1 MNIIKCLI
9 WFSVLLFCLPA
20 SAQFYR
26 YVDEQGVV
34 RFTDDLDKIP
44 EKQRSKVTSFEES
57 KSKNVPSE
65 SLQQEENKGSD
76 NAPTAERFNK
86 KIEELEGKRRQLDAE
101 YKALMEKKEAIIK
114 MDKKTRVGI
123 IKYNETITKL
133 NEEIQIYENKRLAF
147 DKEVEAHNEMIR
159 KELKQRLEKNTASSD
174 RESSK

>member
-9 WFSVLLFCLPA
+9 GFSVLLFCMPV

-44 EKQRSKVTSFEES
+44 EKQRLKATSFEES
-57 KSKNVPSE
+57 KSKEAPSE
-65 SLQQEENKGSD
+65 SAQPEENKGSD
-76 NAPTAERFNK
+76 TLPSAESFSK
-86 KIEELEGKRRQLDAE
+86 KTRELEEKRRQLDAE
-101 YKALMEKKEAIIK
+101 YKALMVKKETIIK

-133 NEEIQIYENKRLAF
+133 NEEIQTYENKRLAF
-147 DKEVEAHNEMIR
+147 DKEVEAHNEIIR
-159 KELKQRLEKNTASSD
+159 KDLKQRLEKNTASSGG
-174 RESSK
+174 ESSK